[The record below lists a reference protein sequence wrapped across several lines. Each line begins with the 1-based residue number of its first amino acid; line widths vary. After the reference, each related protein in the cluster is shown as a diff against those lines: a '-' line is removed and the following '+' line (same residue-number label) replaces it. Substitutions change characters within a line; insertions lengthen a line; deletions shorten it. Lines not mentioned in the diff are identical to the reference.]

1 VGAIPGRLNH
11 RTISKIRNK
20 INCVND
26 RVTLW
31 MINTMWKIDS
41 SSVTVWMLNGVQ
53 KIDSSI
59 PGTIEIVREKT
70 DVLIV
75 YLLLNVERQIAFAY
89 LPKKHINLM
98 HKMCIYSVVLGFK
111 HLKNCFDSLFQQSD
125 IIIFIRSYFAQQDLF
140 VNFEKDL

>member
-1 VGAIPGRLNH
+1 
-11 RTISKIRNK
+11 
-20 INCVND
+20 
-26 RVTLW
+26 

-41 SSVTVWMLNGVQ
+41 SSVTVWMMNGVQ

-89 LPKKHINLM
+89 LPKKTYQFNAQD
-98 HKMCIYSVVLGFK
+98 V
-111 HLKNCFDSLFQQSD
+111 HLFSGTRF
-125 IIIFIRSYFAQQDLF
+125 
-140 VNFEKDL
+140 

>member
-1 VGAIPGRLNH
+1 MCNSLIDQTESDERGGDPGRLNH

-20 INCVND
+20 IKCVND

-41 SSVTVWMLNGVQ
+41 SSVTVWMMNGVQ

-59 PGTIEIVREKT
+59 PGTIEIVREQT

-75 YLLLNVERQIAFAY
+75 
-89 LPKKHINLM
+89 
-98 HKMCIYSVVLGFK
+98 
-111 HLKNCFDSLFQQSD
+111 
-125 IIIFIRSYFAQQDLF
+125 
-140 VNFEKDL
+140 

>member
-1 VGAIPGRLNH
+1 
-11 RTISKIRNK
+11 
-20 INCVND
+20 
-26 RVTLW
+26 
-31 MINTMWKIDS
+31 MWKIDS
-41 SSVTVWMLNGVQ
+41 SSVTVWMMNGVQ

-89 LPKKHINLM
+89 LPKKHTNLM

-111 HLKNCFDSLFQQSD
+111 HLKNYFDSLFQQSD
-125 IIIFIRSYFAQQDLF
+125 IIIFVRSYFAQQDLF
-140 VNFEKDL
+140 VTFEKDL